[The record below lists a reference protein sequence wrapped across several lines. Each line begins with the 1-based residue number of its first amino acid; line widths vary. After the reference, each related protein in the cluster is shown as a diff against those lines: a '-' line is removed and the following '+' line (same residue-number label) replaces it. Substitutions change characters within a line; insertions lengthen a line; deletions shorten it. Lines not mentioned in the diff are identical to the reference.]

1 MYYKIAQLSLTSSQ
15 KAATT
20 SEIFIAQ
27 PDADK
32 EALVGKLF
40 ILAEI
45 ESDKANPEYS
55 GLKIINFLINSLN
68 QNYYQNEKIIL
79 REKISALKPEH
90 IFESA
95 LGKTNKN
102 LTEFLESEKIK
113 INPGAA
119 NITAGIIYKN
129 ELHFANIG
137 KNKALLIYKEPMK
150 AKSRGDERKAPSLD
164 EKKYKITDIARQ
176 KETAGEKPADLAK
189 LFTNVIS
196 GQIPPGG
203 YFIFANEALPEY
215 LSGKQL
221 TEIVTTLP
229 PAGAVEQIK
238 NTLVKINAYVSF
250 LGIIIKNTFGEEA
263 PELSYKITRAASQ
276 ASVENLSATEQ
287 TTEKLLTPSGVIDFK
302 KWLDFLPAL
311 FKKFTARG
319 RRESKPIL
327 LKDKIFIKKRSGFLS
342 IKKYWQILK
351 NIFAVIANSFIYL
364 IKLLSGKEKITS
376 QARLVAQKAGETTNS
391 FAVWF
396 KNLKIKRKI
405 ALIVFAASI
414 LLLAQNLA
422 LISLKNK
429 KVENEKIYN
438 ELTETIKRKQ
448 SQIEASLLYKNE
460 ESAKKLLDEVENLI
474 TRFPQETEQQK
485 EQYDNFLNKLREQ
498 METIKRVVKI
508 SPLNELADFANLN
521 SNAEPDNLILINKI
535 IYAGDSKQKSIYS
548 LDINDNSITAIADT
562 GQSVNGLRYPTADKN
577 NNIYYFNLDSVVK
590 LETESREITNLTADF
605 KNSRQAAD
613 IDAYNGRLYLLDKQ
627 NSQIYRY
634 NIAKNSLTGAQA
646 WLNEKA
652 DFADAVNM
660 AIDGSIY
667 ILKNNGQLLK
677 YLKGRGQEFKLAEVE
692 PKLENP
698 SKLIVSPEL
707 KYIYILE
714 PSNKRLV
721 VFDKTGVFLIQ
732 YQSDQFNDLKD
743 FTVDEINKKIYFLDK
758 TSVYG
763 IEAKHFE

>member
-15 KAATT
+15 KAASA

-32 EALVGKLF
+32 EQLVGKLF
-40 ILAEI
+40 VLAEI
-45 ESDKANPEYS
+45 ESGKTNPEYS
-55 GLKIINFLINSLN
+55 GLKIINFLINSLS

-102 LTEFLESEKIK
+102 LAEFLESEKIK

-137 KNKALLIYKEPMK
+137 KNKALLVYKEPVK
-150 AKSRGDERKAPSLD
+150 TKSRGDERQAPALT

-196 GQIPPGG
+196 GQIPSGG

-221 TEIVTTLP
+221 AEIVTTLP

-250 LGIIIKNTFGEEA
+250 LGIIIKNTFGEET

-287 TTEKLLTPSGVIDFK
+287 TTEKLLTPSGVINFK
-302 KWLDFLPAL
+302 KWLGFLPAL
-311 FKKFTARG
+311 FKKFAARG
-319 RRESKPIL
+319 RHESKPIL

-342 IKKYWQILK
+342 IKKYWQALK
-351 NIFAVIANSFIYL
+351 NIFAVIANSFLYL
-364 IKLLSGKEKITS
+364 MKLLSSKEKIINL
-376 QARLVAQKAGETTNS
+376 ARIIRQKGGETINS
-391 FAVWF
+391 LAVWF
-396 KNLKIKRKI
+396 KNLKVKRKI
-405 ALIVFAASI
+405 ALIVFAASV

-422 LISLKNK
+422 LTSLKNK
-429 KVENEKIYN
+429 KAENEKIYD

-460 ESAKKLLDEVENLI
+460 EGAKKLLDEVESLI
-474 TRFPQETEQQK
+474 TRFPQDTERQK
-485 EQYDNFLNKLREQ
+485 EQYDNFLDKLRAQ
-498 METIKRVVKI
+498 TETIRRVVKI
-508 SPLNELADFANLN
+508 AGLNELADFANLN
-521 SNAEPDNLILINKI
+521 GNAEPDNLILANKI

-548 LDINDNSITAIADT
+548 LDINDNTITAIADT

-577 NNIYYFNLDSVVK
+577 NNIYYFNLDSVIK
-590 LETESREITNLTADF
+590 LETESGEMTNLTADF

-613 IDAYNGRLYLLDKQ
+613 IDAYNGKLYLLDRQ

-634 NIAKNSLTGAQA
+634 NITGNGIAGEQA

-652 DFADAVNM
+652 DFSNAVNM

-667 ILKNNGQLLK
+667 VLKNNGQLLK
-677 YLKGRGQEFKLAEVE
+677 YLKGRSQEFKLGEVE

-698 SKLIVSPEL
+698 SKLIVSSEL

-721 VFDKTGVFLIQ
+721 VFDKAGAFLTQ

-743 FTVDEINKKIYFLDK
+743 FAVDETGKKIYFLDK

-763 IEAKHFE
+763 AEAKHFE

>member
-32 EALVGKLF
+32 EQLVGKLF

-150 AKSRGDERKAPSLD
+150 AKSRGDERQAPSLD

-287 TTEKLLTPSGVIDFK
+287 TTEKLLTPSGIIDFK

-351 NIFAVIANSFIYL
+351 NIFAVIANSFLYL
-364 IKLLSGKEKITS
+364 IKLLSSKEKITS
-376 QARLVAQKAGETTNS
+376 QAQLIAQKAGETTNS

-405 ALIVFAASI
+405 ALIVFAACV
-414 LLLAQNLA
+414 LLLIQNLA
-422 LISLKNK
+422 LTSLKNK
-429 KVENEKIYN
+429 KAENEKIYDG
-438 ELTETIKRKQ
+438 LTETIKRKQ

-460 ESAKKLLDEVENLI
+460 ESAKNLLDEVENLI
-474 TRFPQETEQQK
+474 TQFPQETEQQK
-485 EQYDNFLNKLREQ
+485 EQYDDFLNKLREQ
-498 METIKRVVKI
+498 METIRRVVKI
-508 SPLNELADFANLN
+508 GPLNGLADFANLN
-521 SNAEPDNLILINKI
+521 SGAEPDNLIFINKI

-548 LDINDNSITAIADT
+548 LDISDNSITAIADT
-562 GQSVNGLRYPTADKN
+562 GQSINGLRYPTADKN
-577 NNIYYFNLDSVVK
+577 NNIYYFNLDSIVK

-605 KNSRQAAD
+605 KNNRQAAD
-613 IDAYNGRLYLLDKQ
+613 IDAYNGRLYLLDRQ

-667 ILKNNGQLLK
+667 VLKNNGQLLK
-677 YLKGRGQEFKLAEVE
+677 YLKGRGQEFKLGEVE

-714 PSNKRLV
+714 SSNKRLV
-721 VFDKTGVFLIQ
+721 VFDKAGVFLTQ

-743 FTVDEINKKIYFLDK
+743 FAVDEINKKIYFLDK